1 MKNEKLTVRL
11 ATSSDKDEI
20 LELLN
25 EGFKHQQKTASKGR
39 GDDFWNWKY
48 LNSAF
53 GEAVLHVIEQDSEI
67 LAFGTLWP
75 FEFKYEGQLL
85 KAFQPC
91 DTIVSKKARGKGLF
105 RKLNEARK
113 EYARSVKADFLF
125 NFPNQNSLPG
135 YLKMGWSLVD
145 KLTWQVKVLKPLQ
158 VLKNSK
164 SDAQSVRIEVQKKY
178 ALDSSQIQKALANNV
193 ESENLVELNATSSYY
208 EYRYKNHPSRNYG
221 LIEYVE
227 NGETAIAIFT
237 LMQKE
242 NLKEMVVMEVIASKN
257 TYSGLLNKVV
267 KEAKFM
273 DVGYIAMVNQQNQTQ
288 HKMIL
293 KGFFPKK
300 NKNFVCLPLNKKLN
314 EKILQIENWNLFA
327 SIHDSI

>member
-1 MKNEKLTVRL
+1 MRDEQPTVRL

-25 EGFKHQQKTASKGR
+25 EGFKNQQKTASKGR
-39 GDDFWNWKY
+39 DDDFWNWKY
-48 LNSAF
+48 LDSAF
-53 GEAVLHVIEQDSEI
+53 GEAVLHVIEQDNEI

-75 FEFKYEGQLL
+75 FEFNYKGQLL
-85 KAFQPC
+85 RAFQPC

-113 EYARSVKADFLF
+113 QYAKNVNADFIF
-125 NFPNQNSLPG
+125 NFPNENSLPG
-135 YLKMGWSLVD
+135 YLKMGWSFVD

-164 SDAQSVRIEVQKKY
+164 SNAQSVRIEVQEKY
-178 ALDSSQIQKALANNV
+178 LLDINQIQKALTNNV
-193 ESENLVELNATSSYY
+193 ESKNLFELNTTCPYY
-208 EYRYKNHPSRNYG
+208 EYRYKNHPSRDYG

-237 LMQKE
+237 LMQKKE
-242 NLKEMVVMEVIASKN
+242 LKEMVVMEVIASKK
-257 TYSGLLNKVV
+257 TYLGLINKVV

-273 DVGYIAMVNQQNQTQ
+273 GIGYIAMVNQQNQTQ
-288 HKMIL
+288 HNMIL
-293 KGFFPKK
+293 KGFIPKK
-300 NKNFVCLPLNKKLN
+300 NKNFVCLPLKENLSEKL
-314 EKILQIENWNLFA
+314 LQIENWNLFA